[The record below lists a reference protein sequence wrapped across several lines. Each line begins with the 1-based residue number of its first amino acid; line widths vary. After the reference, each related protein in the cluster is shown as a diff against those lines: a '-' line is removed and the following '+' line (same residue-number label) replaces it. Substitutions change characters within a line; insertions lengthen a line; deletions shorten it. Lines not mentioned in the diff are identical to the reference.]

1 MVVPVNVLLE
11 NVSLPLGAWFAKCI
25 KKQTTYI
32 YNFMTLIKPAKFRV
46 IALLSFFVNLTCYID
61 KLLCMHVPSIF
72 WYIKLL
78 NTLQEVGAGEEN
90 GHQ

>member
-11 NVSLPLGAWFAKCI
+11 NVSLLLRAWFAKCI

-46 IALLSFFVNLTCYID
+46 IALLSFFVILTCYID
-61 KLLCMHVPSIF
+61 KLLPRIF